1 MVNLHKEHI
10 SLIAAISKDRR
21 ALGNKNQLLWH
32 LPGDLPRFKK
42 ITMGH
47 PIIMGRKTFASIGK
61 PLPGRTNIVVSNTMQ
76 TITGTVVCHSVEEA
90 LQRAAEEKTGE
101 TFIIGGAMLYEQTIA
116 HADRLYLTIV
126 EDEPEA
132 DVFFPDYSAFI
143 VNEEESH
150 TDLSPP
156 FTYRTLI
163 RKRVVV

>member
-1 MVNLHKEHI
+1 MPHKEHI

-47 PIIMGRKTFASIGK
+47 PIIMGRKTFESIGK
-61 PLPGRTNIVVSNTMQ
+61 PLPGRTNIVVSKTLH
-76 TITGTVVCHSVEEA
+76 TITGAVVCHTVEEA
-90 LQRAAEEKTGE
+90 LQRATKEKTGE
-101 TFIIGGAMLYEQTIA
+101 TFIIGGAMLYEQTITY
-116 HADRLYLTIV
+116 ADRLYLTIV

-132 DVFFPDYSAFI
+132 DVFFPNYNTFTVSA
-143 VNEEESH
+143 EELH

-156 FTYRTLI
+156 FTYLTLI
-163 RKRVVV
+163 RKHVVI